1 MNLQM
6 TTPTEVAMQS
16 KNNELA
22 NVASLLENL
31 QQLSMNNSSSSIA
44 AAPCPCERFWLIDE
58 TLSANLVYQSDY
70 EIGST
75 ILSGRAMV
83 KIMM

>member
-6 TTPTEVAMQS
+6 TKPKEVAMHS

-31 QQLSMNNSSSSIA
+31 QQLSMNNSSSIA
-44 AAPCPCERFWLIDE
+44 ASPPPALATAPYL
-58 TLSANLVYQSDY
+58 TTGVLQQYLSLLLFV
-70 EIGST
+70 
-75 ILSGRAMV
+75 ILK
-83 KIMM
+83 KIVS

>member
-6 TTPTEVAMQS
+6 TKPKEVAMQS

-44 AAPCPCERFWLIDE
+44 AAPCPRHSPLPHNRRV
-58 TLSANLVYQSDY
+58 T
-70 EIGST
+70 T
-75 ILSGRAMV
+75 ILELIAV
-83 KIMM
+83 CYFF